1 MTKHTQP
8 TRICTACGIQKPL
21 TAFLHLTSKLGTA
34 YGSICSTCRGKGIK
48 EEVKKLISDEEKSS
62 TTSSL
67 RIGMK
72 QLVEIELQKKRE
84 QKDRQDN
91 KELELKKR
99 EQVSVEKTES
109 TELKEKADKLQRE
122 TYQRGFLDYKSKKN
136 PFSAQSVLDQKN
148 AQRFMG
154 APVPDEKQRAMEA
167 TKKTEAIKQE
177 QQKNSVDLSGA
188 PVLDPAN
195 FTFAREATVQR
206 LQSLLGNDAPIM
218 RNMAQFYKTLSIVE
232 GKKPDS
238 AKQEK
243 WEGEDPREFI
253 ERTWGPSSRK
263 R

>member
-1 MTKHTQP
+1 MTKHTQL

-21 TAFLHLTSKLGTA
+21 TAFLYLTSKLGTA
-34 YGSICSTCRGKGIK
+34 YGNICSTCRGKGIK
-48 EEVKKLISDEEKSS
+48 EETKKVVSEEEKSS

-72 QLVEIELQKKRE
+72 QLVEMELQKKLE
-84 QKDRQDN
+84 QEDRQNN
-91 KELELKKR
+91 KDLELKKR
-99 EQVSVEKTES
+99 EQASLEKNES

-154 APVPDEKQRAMEA
+154 VPVLDEKQRAIEA
-167 TKKTEAIKQE
+167 TKKADDIKLE

-188 PVLDPAN
+188 PVIDPAN

-218 RNMAQFYKTLSIVE
+218 KNKAQFYKTLSIIE
-232 GKKPDS
+232 DRKPP
-238 AKQEK
+238 EK
-243 WEGEDPREFI
+243 WEGEEPREFI